1 MSSILK
7 VDTIQNTSGNDL
19 ITTASNTTSL
29 KNPNGTTGLNIDSNG
44 LISIPNRVAGAFRN
58 SSSQT
63 ISNTT
68 STKIELNSALFNE
81 NVSFDGSSNH
91 RITIQHAG
99 IYLVNGQ
106 VGYHG
111 GAEQAH
117 VGIRLNG
124 STNASKGLAD
134 EWLQNGDSAN
144 SSAQVVM
151 QNCYILTLTAND
163 YLELWAY
170 HNSGGSM
177 TTHQNRTYISI
188 VKLA

>member
-7 VDTIQNTSGNDL
+7 VDTIQNTG
-19 ITTASNTTSL
+19 
-29 KNPNGTTGLNIDSNG
+29 GTTGLNIDSNG

-58 SSSQT
+58 TASQT
-63 ISNTT
+63 IANAT
-68 STKIELNSALFNE
+68 STKITLNSALFND
-81 NVSFDGSSNH
+81 NVSFDGSTNH
-91 RITIQHAG
+91 RITIQNAG
-99 IYLVNGQ
+99 IYLVNGA

-117 VGIRLNG
+117 VGIKLNG
-124 STNASKGLAD
+124 SSDASKGMTD
-134 EWLQNGDSAN
+134 EWFQNGDSAN
-144 SSAQVVM
+144 SSAQVSM

-170 HNSGGSM
+170 HSSGSSM
-177 TTHQNRTYISI
+177 TTNQNRTHISI

>member
-1 MSSILK
+1 MSSVLK
-7 VDTIQNTSGNDL
+7 VDAIQNTG
-19 ITTASNTTSL
+19 
-29 KNPNGTTGLNIDSNG
+29 GTTGLTIDSNG

-58 SSSQT
+58 SASQT
-63 ISNTT
+63 IQNTT
-68 STKIELNSALFNE
+68 STKITLNSTLFNQ

-91 RITIQHAG
+91 RITIQHDG
-99 IYLVNGQ
+99 IYLVNGV

-124 STNASKGLAD
+124 GSSETRGMAD
-134 EWLQNGDSAN
+134 EWFQNGDSAN
-144 SSAQVVM
+144 SSGQVSM
-151 QNCYILTLTAND
+151 QNCYILNLETND

-170 HNSGGSM
+170 HSSGGSM
-177 TTHQNRTYISI
+177 TTNQNRTYISI

>member
-7 VDTIQNTSGNDL
+7 VDTIQNTG
-19 ITTASNTTSL
+19 
-29 KNPNGTTGLNIDSNG
+29 GTTGLNIDSNG

-58 SSSQT
+58 SASQT
-63 ISNTT
+63 IPNQTSVKIALNTT
-68 STKIELNSALFNE
+68 LFNN

-106 VGYHG
+106 VGYQS
-111 GAEQAH
+111 GAEAAH
-117 VGIRLNG
+117 IGIKLNG
-124 STNASKGLAD
+124 SSDASKGMAD

-151 QNCYILTLTAND
+151 QNCFILTLAAND

-170 HNSGGSM
+170 HSSGASM
-177 TTHQNRTYISI
+177 TSHANRSYLSI